1 MMKQSEYKQ
10 KMDKIKLGGFVEY
23 KNMAF
28 SMGATIILT
37 MIFLFV
43 SYDFIEGKLSKG
55 MFIVGCLYLFM
66 SLYMYVVLRRIK
78 REILETDNI
87 SDATRHLGWPM
98 ILFVL
103 TGNFFGA
110 IGGMYLIAKNKC
122 IEYQLSVYMI
132 VNLIMVMLVSAVNI
146 FKPAIPYYFDLGM
159 GLLAVLLVFYVFVA
173 VMLAKHADEHN
184 IDPKLK
190 KLLIPLVLS
199 AVTGNLFALVL
210 AVTMYKRL
218 YQKNKELSIE
228 WIDIMRRL
236 FRNYMAVVGMF
247 IIIFLVSISLCS
259 YLTFDYAVSVDN
271 NYSALYLSPSLAYPF
286 GTDNFGR
293 CIFSRI
299 VFGARISLTVGI
311 AAIVIPLLVG
321 GTLGAFAGYYGKT
334 VDNIIMRLLD
344 TLYAIPSIL
353 LSIAIIASFGAST
366 ISLIMAISIA
376 GIPVYARL
384 VRGTVLGIANSE
396 YVEAAKACGATNAI
410 IIFKHIVP
418 NSLAPLIV
426 RSTLEIGTAVLS
438 TSTLSYLGI
447 GIPSHIP
454 EWGNVLRVGST
465 YLEEHPYMAIFPG
478 LAIILI
484 VLAFNFFGDGLRD
497 ALDPKMK

>member
-1 MMKQSEYKQ
+1 MKLTEYQQ
-10 KMDKIKLGGFVEY
+10 KMNRIKLGGFVEH

-28 SMGATIILT
+28 SMGATMILCL
-37 MIFLFV
+37 IFMLA
-43 SYDFIEGKLSKG
+43 SYDFIEGKVNTIMLT
-55 MFIVGCLYLFM
+55 VACLYLIM
-66 SLYMYVVLRRIK
+66 SLYMYVVLQKIKKDIVTKGTISNGTRR
-78 REILETDNI
+78 
-87 SDATRHLGWPM
+87 LGWPM
-98 ILFVL
+98 TLFVL
-103 TGNFFGA
+103 TGNFFGT
-110 IGGMYLIAKNKC
+110 IGGMYLLSKKKC
-122 IEYQLSVYMI
+122 IEYQLAVYM
-132 VNLIMVMLVSAVNI
+132 VANLLMVMLVSTINI

-159 GLLAVLLVFYVFVA
+159 GLLAVVLVFYIFVA
-173 VMLAKHADEHN
+173 VMLSKHADEHN
-184 IDPKLK
+184 IDPRLK
-190 KLLIPLVLS
+190 KLLIPLALS
-199 AVTGNLFALVL
+199 VVTGNLFALILVI
-210 AVTMYKRL
+210 TMYKRL
-218 YQKNKELSIE
+218 YQKNKEISIE

-236 FRNYMAVVGMF
+236 FRNYMSVIGMF
-247 IIIFLVSISLCS
+247 IVIFLVSISICS
-259 YLTFDYAVSVDN
+259 YLTFDYAVSVEN
-271 NYSALYLSPSLAYPF
+271 NYSALFQPPSLAYPF

-299 VFGARISLTVGI
+299 VFGARISLSVGM

-321 GTLGAFAGYYGKT
+321 GTLGSIAGYYGKA
-334 VDNIIMRLLD
+334 VDNVIMRALD

-353 LSIAIIASFGAST
+353 LAIAIIASFGAST

-384 VRGTVLGIANSE
+384 VRATVLGIANSE
-396 YVEAAKACGATNAI
+396 YVEAAKACGATNRI

-447 GIPSHIP
+447 GIPAHIP
-454 EWGNVLRVGST
+454 EWGNVLRAGST